1 MGNGTGIRMNQK
13 ARLSDPISLF
23 ILGAR
28 SFTLCYLHFAVH
40 GFFHCGFCPLPLPAY
55 GQNTP
60 HQGYPSTPPMPI
72 LEKSNKR
79 DMQATSF
86 IKRCSGENGNS
97 FLTIGHK
104 LSENTILG
112 VLFLVYILFRLIFIL
127 NLYFPYITCNFT
139 QK

>member
-1 MGNGTGIRMNQK
+1 MNQK
-13 ARLSDPISLF
+13 AHLSDPISLF
-23 ILGAR
+23 ILEAR
-28 SFTLCYLHFAVH
+28 SCNLCYLYFAVH
-40 GFFHCGFCPLPLPAY
+40 GFFHCGFCPLRFPAY

-60 HQGYPSTPPMPI
+60 HQGHPSTLPMPT

-79 DMQATSF
+79 YIQATSF
-86 IKRCSGENGNS
+86 IKHCSGENGNS

-127 NLYFPYITCNFT
+127 NLSFPYITCNFT